1 MFSLFRLLLRHG
13 VTDYQIK
20 GLIEGGL
27 QTWNFDKQDESCY
40 RDAATWFLSSCTRHE
55 AERRLN
61 GLPTGTF
68 LIRPS
73 SAGHYAL
80 SITCNSV
87 VNHCII
93 YEATAGHGYGFAM
106 PFNVFKSLQSLVLH
120 YSQSSLE
127 EHNDLLT
134 TTLKYPIFSPYI
146 KKLQQQQQQQAATN

>member
-1 MFSLFRLLLRHG
+1 MKHG
-13 VTDYQIK
+13 VSEEQIK
-20 GLIEGGL
+20 SLIEGGL
-27 QTWNFDKQDESCY
+27 STWNFENSDDTCHREVS
-40 RDAATWFLSSCTRHE
+40 TWLLPTCTRYE
-55 AERRLN
+55 AERRLT

-73 SAGHYAL
+73 SAGHFAL
-80 SITCNSV
+80 SITCNNV

-93 YEATAGHGYGFAM
+93 YEATEGIGYGFAM

-120 YSQSSLE
+120 YAQNSLE

-146 KKLQQQQQQQAATN
+146 KKLQSQ